1 MSPTLGYIPSDRL
14 AAIVDENSIDS
25 EIVEAPLLLPL
36 RQVVALENAAEKRG
50 MTTAQMLR
58 KMIGELVRDQSKHQS

>member
-14 AAIVDENSIDS
+14 AVNQDEQAIDS
-25 EIVEAPLLLPL
+25 EIVEVPLLLPL
-36 RQVVALENAAEKRG
+36 WQVVALESAAEKRG

-58 KMIGELVRDQSKHQS
+58 KMIGELISNQPKN